1 MLIKNLKSKII
12 GTQKQFAAKLADRES
27 KLSSRKKKLM
37 LVLFCF
43 LFGVCSI
50 YVIIAAITKRYSASE
65 LQEAPITIPYHIGRN
80 FHQPGAVI
88 DGETYKRVENFKH
101 YLDSLK
107 MNSPG
112 RYTEIMNT
120 RPHLYDSILA
130 FEKIYSSQSKK

>member
-1 MLIKNLKSKII
+1 MLIKNLKSKLVDK
-12 GTQKQFAAKLADRES
+12 QKIFAAKLSSYDT
-27 KLSSRKKKLM
+27 KLSKKKKTLL

-43 LFGVCSI
+43 LFGISSI
-50 YVIIAAITKRYSASE
+50 YIIVATLTKRFSSPEYQSA
-65 LQEAPITIPYHIGRN
+65 PVTIPYHIGRN

-88 DGETYKRVENFKH
+88 DADTYNRVEHFKH

-107 MNSPG
+107 TNDPG

-130 FEKIYSSQSKK
+130 FEKLYLIQSKK